1 MQQSST
7 NRMRKFMAS
16 TTMLMTLVT
25 ANGVAAHEEF
35 AGRDKLRAHSA
46 AFRKEVIRVTE
57 GVYVAV
63 GYSASNVT
71 LIQGKGG
78 SIIIDCANNVT
89 DAQDIVA
96 AFGDRLV
103 RPVKAIIYTHGHP
116 DHTGGAKVFAGEDRP
131 DVYAHQLLVERGS
144 DRFRGT
150 RDGGDAFGRT
160 LPEAQFINAGV
171 QMRVGTYSPEGFL
184 PPNRRFDGDHQS
196 LTIAGIR
203 IELLHTP
210 GETDENVAV
219 WLPDKR
225 ALMPGDDFFAA
236 FPNLSPIR
244 GVPTR
249 PPEPWIGSLKKMA
262 DLKAEY
268 LVPGHMR
275 PIAGAHEV
283 HKALMDYH
291 DGIKWVYDQTIA
303 GIKEGWGPDELVQ
316 RVKLPPPLASSP
328 YLQEFYGGV
337 GWAIRGIFAAKIGW
351 FDGNATNL
359 YPLTEKERATRIV
372 ELAGGAGKV
381 QARATAAINSGDF
394 QWAAELADYLLALD
408 EQSATAKRIKAHALT
423 ELGERQQNANARNY
437 YLTTAQHLLNGLSVP

>member
-1 MQQSST
+1 
-7 NRMRKFMAS
+7 
-16 TTMLMTLVT
+16 MTLTATVLALAT
-25 ANGVAAHEEF
+25 ANGAAAHEEF

-46 AFRKEVIRVTE
+46 EFRKEVISVTD

-63 GYSASNVT
+63 GYSASNVI
-71 LIQGKGG
+71 LIQGNGG
-78 SIIIDCANNVT
+78 SIIVDSANNVA
-89 DAQDIVA
+89 DAKEVVT

-116 DHTGGAKVFAGEDRP
+116 DHTGGAKVFAGEDHP
-131 DVYAHQLLVERGS
+131 DVHAHHLFVERGA
-144 DRFRGT
+144 DKFRGA

-160 LPEAQFINAGV
+160 LPDAQFINAGV
-171 QMRVGTYSPEGFL
+171 QMRVGAYSHDGYL

-196 LTIAGIR
+196 LTIAGVR

-225 ALMPGDDFFAA
+225 TLMPGDDFFAA

-249 PPEPWIGSLKKMA
+249 APEPWIASLKKMA
-262 DLKAEY
+262 DLKADH

-275 PIAGAHEV
+275 PISGHGEV
-283 HKALMDYH
+283 HKALTDYH

-303 GIKEGWGPDELVQ
+303 GIKDGLGPDELLK
-316 RVKLPPPLASSP
+316 RAKLPPPLANSP

-337 GWAIRGIFAAKIGW
+337 DWAVRGIFAAKVGW
-351 FDGNATNL
+351 FDGNASNL
-359 YPLTEKERATRIV
+359 YPFTEKERAARIV
-372 ELAGGAGKV
+372 DLAGGAGKV
-381 QARATAAINSGDF
+381 QARANEAIASRDF
-394 QWAAELADYLLALD
+394 QWAAELADYILALD
-408 EQSATAKRIKAHALT
+408 GGNVAAKRIKAQALA
-423 ELGERQQNANARNY
+423 ELGERQENANARNY
-437 YLTTAQHLLNGLSVP
+437 YLTTAQHLLSSLPSP